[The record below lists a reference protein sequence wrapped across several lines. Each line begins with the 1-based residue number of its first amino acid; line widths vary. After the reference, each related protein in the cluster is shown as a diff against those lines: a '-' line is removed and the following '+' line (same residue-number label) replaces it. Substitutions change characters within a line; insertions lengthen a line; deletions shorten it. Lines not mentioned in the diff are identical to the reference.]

1 MEKVNRC
8 YFQYSDGSA
17 AIRGGSISY
26 TDITGT
32 GSDTGSTSLSTS
44 TSHHHKITEPES
56 RS

>member
-26 TDITGT
+26 TGITGT
-32 GSDTGSTSLSTS
+32 GSDAGSTSLSTS